1 MTAASVEGMSDS
13 SRSAEPDKYVAEF
26 HGGPLDGTVEHRHL
40 VDGRP
45 EQRLAQMA
53 LVDGTEALFDYVA
66 GESRRLNGELYVQFT
81 FDPTDS
87 DTLQGQSDMDV
98 ESRHL

>member
-1 MTAASVEGMSDS
+1 MSDS
-13 SRSAEPDKYVAEF
+13 SRSAEPGKYVAEF
-26 HGGPLDGTVEHRHL
+26 SGGPLEGTVEHRYL

-45 EQRLAQMA
+45 ERRLAQMA

-66 GESRRLNGELYVQFT
+66 GESRQLNGELYVRFT
-81 FDPTDS
+81 FDPSDS
-87 DTLQGQSDMDV
+87 DTLQGQSDIDV